1 MLLGKSGLFFDRF
14 HETRFLLVEISHR
27 NCMGLASLRCL
38 DVNSASSSLK
48 AILCPSTCS
57 LGNTPTSVL
66 SLGPHIFLRHMVKLI
81 CSYACC
87 SANCQ
92 LLGGRNYLTHLSI
105 PVLTSCMAHS
115 SYVIDAYGV
124 NKQTMTA

>member
-1 MLLGKSGLFFDRF
+1 
-14 HETRFLLVEISHR
+14 
-27 NCMGLASLRCL
+27 MGLASLRCL

-66 SLGPHIFLRHMVKLI
+66 SLGPIFLRHVVKLI

-87 SANCQ
+87 STNCQ
-92 LLGGRNYLTHLSI
+92 LLGGRNSLTHLSI
-105 PVLTSCMAHS
+105 PVLTSCVAHS
-115 SYVIDAYGV
+115 SHVIDAYGV
-124 NKQTMTA
+124 KEQTMTA